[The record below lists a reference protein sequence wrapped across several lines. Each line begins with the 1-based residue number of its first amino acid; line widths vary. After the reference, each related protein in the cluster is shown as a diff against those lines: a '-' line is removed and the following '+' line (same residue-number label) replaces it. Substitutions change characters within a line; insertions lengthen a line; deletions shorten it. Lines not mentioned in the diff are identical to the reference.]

1 MKELLLYVAKQLVD
15 QPDAVTVTQREFRE
29 TVQTAMAYYY
39 KHFSG
44 YQWSDE
50 DREKFEQTGN
60 AKYKVKSRVDKL
72 DKIIKDYINDI
83 QLKYQ
88 ESAN

>member
-1 MKELLLYVAKQLVD
+1 MDNFVKVIEELGGTEIALPSAK
-15 QPDAVTVTQREFRE
+15 EFRE

-39 KHFSG
+39 KHFSA
-44 YQWSDE
+44 YQWSNE
-50 DREKFEQTGN
+50 DRDKFEQTGN
-60 AKYKVKSRVDKL
+60 AKYRVKSRADKL

>member
-1 MKELLLYVAKQLVD
+1 LDNFVKVVEELGGMEIALPTAKEL
-15 QPDAVTVTQREFRE
+15 RE

-44 YQWSDE
+44 YQWSEE

-72 DKIIKDYINDI
+72 DKIIEDYIKDI
-83 QLKYQ
+83 QIKYQ
-88 ESAN
+88 EPAN